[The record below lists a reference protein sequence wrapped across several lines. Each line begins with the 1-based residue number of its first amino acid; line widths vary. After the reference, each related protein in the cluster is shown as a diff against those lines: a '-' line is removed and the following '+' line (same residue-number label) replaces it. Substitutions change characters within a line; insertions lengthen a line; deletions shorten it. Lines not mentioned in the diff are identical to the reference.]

1 MTMKKT
7 IFFLIS
13 SAFFVFTS
21 PSLLAADNAA
31 PVVKE
36 VFKSDKAVGVLWSLE
51 AGGEAPSVARPGSRA
66 AYIIQGGKLERH
78 YPDGKTVPV
87 PLKTGDTLYLDKPED
102 QAPYAIKNVG
112 KTAVKIYLVTIK

>member
-7 IFFLIS
+7 ILFLIS

-21 PSLLAADNAA
+21 HSLLAADSAVPA
-31 PVVKE
+31 VKE

-51 AGGEAPSVARPGSRA
+51 AGGESPSVARPGARA
-66 AYIIQGGKLERH
+66 AYVIQGGKLERH

-87 PLKTGDTLYLDKPED
+87 TLTTGDTLYLDKPED
-102 QAPYAIKNVG
+102 QAAYAIKNVG
-112 KTAVKIYLVTIK
+112 KKAVKIFLVTIK

>member
-7 IFFLIS
+7 ILFLIS

-21 PSLLAADNAA
+21 PSLLAADSAA

-51 AGGEAPSVARPGSRA
+51 AGGESTSVARPGARA

-87 PLKTGDTLYLDKPED
+87 TLKTGDTLYLDKPED
-102 QAPYAIKNVG
+102 QAAYAIKNVG
-112 KTAVKIYLVTIK
+112 KKAVKIFLVTIK